1 MGDALITTDNKV
13 LLENTR
19 DLPAIMC
26 VQRKAEKKLITE
38 ELLVEAN
45 KNSFG
50 DEIGTTTNHV
60 TAMYDL
66 LPLFDKDSEEYR
78 TLEYRIMSGQLY
90 QQNRY
95 GPRSQKCVRKE
106 IYRISGILKGD
117 KTTARHLEWCEC
129 ESSESR
135 KNLSHSI
142 WSNPKCRNNR
152 KSAAKSERKSSTTI
166 SKGRVELQA
175 IGSSKW

>member
-13 LLENTR
+13 LLENTK

-95 GPRSQKCVRKE
+95 GSRSQKCVRKE
-106 IYRISGILKGD
+106 IY
-117 KTTARHLEWCEC
+117 
-129 ESSESR
+129 
-135 KNLSHSI
+135 
-142 WSNPKCRNNR
+142 
-152 KSAAKSERKSSTTI
+152 
-166 SKGRVELQA
+166 
-175 IGSSKW
+175 

>member
-13 LLENTR
+13 LLENTK

-66 LPLFDKDSEEYR
+66 LPQFDKDSEEYR

-95 GPRSQKCVRKE
+95 GSRSQKCVRKE
-106 IYRISGILKGD
+106 IY
-117 KTTARHLEWCEC
+117 
-129 ESSESR
+129 
-135 KNLSHSI
+135 
-142 WSNPKCRNNR
+142 
-152 KSAAKSERKSSTTI
+152 
-166 SKGRVELQA
+166 
-175 IGSSKW
+175 